1 MKTAKGTD
9 KVKIAVIGIGKLGKR
24 HLTIWS
30 QLEGVEIVGVIGRN
44 PEKLQVVGEQYGV
57 QTFTSVEDLLAT
69 QEVDAFDICAP
80 TDSHLMFV
88 NQIAEASKHIICA
101 KPLGVTSAEAEEMIA
116 ICEQNNVQLLVSHT
130 LRFFPE
136 YANAKEQVENG
147 AIGRPGVI
155 RMSRGVPYPS
165 ANREWYTDEQR
176 SGGLFLD
183 LGVHEF
189 DWIQST
195 FGEVQRV
202 MAKHVKHTETS
213 GRSMEYGLVIMRM
226 VDGTVVHVE
235 LSWAE
240 TKFRSS
246 FELTGNEGMI
256 TYNHDETNPVIL
268 DIHHDEPFV
277 DLPKSMLRRD
287 PFVRQ
292 LEHFLACLTGKSEPV
307 VLATDALAAIRI
319 AEAAKK
325 SAAEGQP
332 VILNEGGQRK

>member
-1 MKTAKGTD
+1 MD
-9 KVKIAVIGIGKLGKR
+9 KVKIAVVGLGKLGQR
-24 HLTIWS
+24 HLKIWS
-30 QLEGVEIVGVIGRN
+30 QLEGVEVVGIIVRN
-44 PEKLQVVGEQYGV
+44 QEKIQVVEERYGV
-57 QTFTSVEDLLAT
+57 KTFTSVAALLSV
-69 QEVDAFDICAP
+69 QEVDAFDICTP
-80 TDSHLMFV
+80 TDTHLAFV
-88 NQIAEASKHIICA
+88 NQIAEVRKHIICA
-101 KPLGVTSAEAEEMIA
+101 KPLGVTSEEAKEMIA
-116 ICEQNNVQLLVSHT
+116 ICEQNNVQLLVGHT

-136 YANAKEQVENG
+136 YANAKEQVRKG
-147 AIGRPGVI
+147 AIGRSGVI

-165 ANREWYTDEQR
+165 ADREWYTDEKR

-189 DWIQST
+189 EWIQST
-195 FGEVQRV
+195 FGDVHRV
-202 MAKHVKHTETS
+202 MAKHVKHTEVS
-213 GRSMEYGLVIMRM
+213 GRSMEYGLVTIRM

-246 FELTGNEGMI
+246 FELTGNKGMI

-268 DIHHDEPFV
+268 DVHNDELSV
-277 DLPKSMLRRD
+277 ELPESMLRRD

-292 LEHFLACLTGKSEPV
+292 LEHFFDCLTGKAEPV

-325 SAAEGQP
+325 SAVEGQP
-332 VILNEGGQRK
+332 VVLIEGGQGK

>member
-1 MKTAKGTD
+1 MD
-9 KVKIAVIGIGKLGKR
+9 IVKIAVVGIGRLGQR
-24 HLTIWS
+24 HLNIWS
-30 QLEGVEIVGVIGRN
+30 QLEGVEIVGIIGRN
-44 PEKLQVVGEQYGV
+44 QEKLQAVGEQHGV
-57 QTFTSVEDLLAT
+57 KTFTSVEDLLSA
-69 QEVDAFDICAP
+69 QEVDAFDICTP
-80 TDSHLMFV
+80 TDTHLAFV
-88 NQIAEASKHIICA
+88 NQIAEAGKHVICA
-101 KPLGVTSAEAEEMIA
+101 KPLGVTGVEAEEMIA
-116 ICEQNNVQLLVSHT
+116 ICEQNKVQLLVSHT

-136 YANAKEQVENG
+136 YANAKEQVGNG

-155 RMSRGVPYPS
+155 RMARGVPYP
-165 ANREWYTDEQR
+165 AQARAWYTDEQR

-189 DWIQST
+189 EWIQST

-213 GRSMEYGLVIMRM
+213 GRSMEYGHVIMRM

-246 FELTGNEGMI
+246 FELTGNKGMI

-268 DIHHDEPFV
+268 DIHHDGPLVE
-277 DLPKSMLRRD
+277 LPKSMLRRD

-292 LEHFLACLTGKSEPV
+292 LEHFLDCLTGKAEPV

-332 VILNEGGQRK
+332 VVLIEGGQGK